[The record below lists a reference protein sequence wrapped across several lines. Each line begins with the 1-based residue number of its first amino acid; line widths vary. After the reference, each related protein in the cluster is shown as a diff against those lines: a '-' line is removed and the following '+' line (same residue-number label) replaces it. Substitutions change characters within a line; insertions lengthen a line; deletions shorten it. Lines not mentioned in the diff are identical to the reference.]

1 MSNNL
6 KAGEFYGQVP
16 NKRNLSALTLTEV
29 VHTRQIS
36 VPKHSH
42 ELGHFQLLLDGS
54 YLENCGGK
62 SVASR
67 PMTISWHRPGIIHKD
82 EIGTTG
88 GRFFMIEMH
97 PRAIEQMKQFAK
109 LPPDFYARHSPLVW
123 LGCRLY
129 HEFKNWQFCS
139 DLVAEGISL
148 EMLAFAARKQLSA
161 EKQPPV
167 WLARVVEKLSGEF
180 TENFSTEDLALAA
193 NVHPVHLAAVFR
205 QFYHE
210 TMGEYVQK
218 LRIAHASR
226 LLLDKEIP
234 LAEIAYAAGFSDQSH
249 FTRIFKRFVGVTPG
263 AFRSSLD

>member
-1 MSNNL
+1 M
-6 KAGEFYGQVP
+6 
-16 NKRNLSALTLTEV
+16 TLTEV
-29 VHTRQIS
+29 VHRKPIS
-36 VPKHSH
+36 VPQHSH

-67 PMTISWHRPGIIHKD
+67 PMTISWHRPGIVHKD
-82 EIGTTG
+82 EIGAAG

-97 PRAIEQMKQFAK
+97 PRAVEQLKQFAR
-109 LPPDFYARHSPLVW
+109 LPADFYARGSPLVW

-167 WLARVVEKLSGEF
+167 WLARVVEKLTEEF
-180 TENFSTEDLALAA
+180 TENFSTEELAVEAK
-193 NVHPVHLAAVFR
+193 VHPVHLAAVFR
-205 QFYHE
+205 QFYNE

-218 LRIAHASR
+218 LRVAHASG

-263 AFRSSLD
+263 AFRNSLD

>member
-6 KAGEFYGQVP
+6 KAGEFFGLVP
-16 NKRNLSALTLTEV
+16 NKRNIAALTLTEV
-29 VHTRQIS
+29 VHTQQIS

-82 EIGTTG
+82 EIGKQG
-88 GRFFMIEMH
+88 GRFFMIELQ
-97 PRAIEQMKQFAK
+97 PRVVEQMKQFSK
-109 LPPDFYARHSPLVW
+109 LPEDFYARNSPLVW

-129 HEFKNWQFCS
+129 HEFKNWQLCS
-139 DLVAEGISL
+139 DLIAEGISL
-148 EMLAFAARKQLSA
+148 EMLAFAARKHVSA
-161 EKQPPV
+161 EKQQPV
-167 WLARVVEKLSGEF
+167 WLARVVEKLTEEF
-180 TENFSTEDLALAA
+180 TGNFSTEELATEAG
-193 NVHPVHLAAVFR
+193 VHPVHLAAVFR
-205 QFYHE
+205 QFYNE

-218 LRIAHASR
+218 LRIAHASA
-226 LLLDKEIP
+226 LLLDRELP
-234 LAEIAYAAGFSDQSH
+234 LSEIAYEAGFSDQSH
-249 FTRIFKRFVGVTPG
+249 FTRIFKRIVGVTPG